1 MESIFNS
8 LCRAGELPCRIALQ
22 MMTRSWRPLVMVVDS
37 HSVLSYFSFSIGRAL
52 LTRDNNLDRIGSI
65 ASCSLVQA
73 SAKSKCWC
81 WNLPDRNYHINYIQQ
96 NVWENCTLQAFKL
109 SFTKSQL
116 VIIKCSCFISTS
128 SVTSIVVI
136 RYTRTSLQS
145 TVLTKSAQVRGFRAR
160 CCWLGTTDLP
170 L

>member
-8 LCRAGELPCRIALQ
+8 LCRAGELPRRIALQ

-37 HSVLSYFSFSIGRAL
+37 HSVLSYFSFSIGRVL

-73 SAKSKCWC
+73 F
-81 WNLPDRNYHINYIQQ
+81 
-96 NVWENCTLQAFKL
+96 EL

-116 VIIKCSCFISTS
+116 VIIKCSCFISTL

-136 RYTRTSLQS
+136 RYARTSLQS
-145 TVLTKSAQVRGFRAR
+145 AVLTKSAQVRGFRAR